1 MRAFV
6 YDYVGKL
13 PGCEPT
19 MKSYQEYA
27 GVDEDTAADT
37 LLFSAAIIPDDGIRS
52 ISTVIDV
59 AVAAGAKIIE
69 FNIREAVGKQVSY
82 LRSRLDDHNFE
93 EVSGFYEPELLCF
106 FKK

>member
-6 YDYVGKL
+6 YDNIGKL

-27 GVDEDTAADT
+27 GVDEDTAANT
-37 LLFSAAIIPDDGIRS
+37 ILFSAAIIPDDGIRS
-52 ISTVIDV
+52 IATVINV

-69 FNIREAVGKQVSY
+69 FNISEASGKQVSH
-82 LRSRLDDHNFE
+82 LRNRLTDHNFE
-93 EVSGFYEPELLCF
+93 EVSGFYEPELICF

>member
-6 YDYVGKL
+6 YDYIGKL
-13 PGCEPT
+13 PGCDPT
-19 MKSYQEYA
+19 IKSYQEYA

-52 ISTVIDV
+52 IATVINV
-59 AVAAGAKIIE
+59 AAAAGAKIIE
-69 FNIREAVGKQVSY
+69 FNIREASGKQVSH
-82 LRSRLDDHNFE
+82 LRIRLDEHNFE
-93 EVSGFYEPELLCF
+93 EVSGFYEPEILCF